1 MIEPLLNGLT
11 ALGSTVTRRLERLGL
26 AARFSL
32 TVIMVLWPA
41 LRRTPLVIREVYFS
55 GVRSIS
61 IITVSGLFVG
71 MVLAVQ
77 GYEVLQRFGSADSL
91 GVIVSLS
98 LVRELGP
105 VVSALLFAGR
115 ASSAVTA
122 EIGLMR
128 ATEQLDAMD
137 MMAVN
142 PITRVVA
149 PRFLAAIISLPLLST
164 IFTAA
169 GIFGSYLIG
178 VKLIGIDDGA
188 FWSQMQAN
196 VDFRLDILNGLLK
209 SVVFAVAVGLVSV
222 FEGYHAAP
230 TAEGVS
236 SATTRT
242 VVTASLAVLMLDFI
256 LTVLMFRGLM

>member
-1 MIEPLLNGLT
+1 MLFRSGILLGAIETSGDFAMFVARVAFSLKRGVRWDVMGPLLVEIGFKSI
-11 ALGSTVTRRLERLGL
+11 GV
-26 AARFSL
+26 
-32 TVIMVLWPA
+32 VLF
-41 LRRTPLVIREVYFS
+41 TGCFI
-55 GVRSIS
+55 
-61 IITVSGLFVG
+61 G

-77 GYEVLQRFGSADSL
+77 GYEVLQRYGSADSL

-128 ATEQLDAMD
+128 ATEQLAAMD

-142 PITRVVA
+142 PIARVVA
-149 PRFLAAIISLPLLST
+149 PRFLAAIISLPLLSA
-164 IFTAA
+164 IFSAS

-209 SVVFAVAVGLVSV
+209 SIVFAVAVGLVSV

>member
-11 ALGSTVTRRLERLGL
+11 AFGSTVTRRLERLGL

-77 GYEVLQRFGSADSL
+77 GYEVLQRYGSADSL

-149 PRFLAAIISLPLLST
+149 PRFLAAIISLPLLSA
-164 IFTAA
+164 IFTAG

-209 SVVFAVAVGLVSV
+209 SIVFAVAVGLVSV

>member
-1 MIEPLLNGLT
+1 MIGTLLNGLT

-77 GYEVLQRFGSADSL
+77 GYEVLQRYGSADSL

-149 PRFLAAIISLPLLST
+149 PRFLAAIISLPLLSA
-164 IFTAA
+164 IFSAA
-169 GIFGSYLIG
+169 GILGSYLIG

-209 SVVFAVAVGLVSV
+209 SVVFAIAVGLVSV

-242 VVTASLAVLMLDFI
+242 VVTASLAVLMLDFV